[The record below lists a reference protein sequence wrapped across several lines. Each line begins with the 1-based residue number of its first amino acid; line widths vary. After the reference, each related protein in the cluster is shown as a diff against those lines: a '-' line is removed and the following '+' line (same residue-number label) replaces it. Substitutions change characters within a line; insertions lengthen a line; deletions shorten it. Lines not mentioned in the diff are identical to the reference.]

1 MRRHYQVIAIAIAVG
16 AATLASA
23 QATNNANN
31 NPVAR
36 GPHGDAFFQNPL
48 QSQRGQPFN
57 DAFRRGI
64 ERPATPRAQPPVTPV
79 PEPSQWAMMAAGLVL
94 VGFIV
99 RRNAKRP

>member
-1 MRRHYQVIAIAIAVG
+1 MRRHYSALALAAFLG

-23 QATNNANN
+23 QATNNVNN

-36 GPHGDAFFQNPL
+36 GPHGDYFHDPL
-48 QSQRGQPFN
+48 NIRGAQPFE
-57 DAFRRGI
+57 DAFARRGI
-64 ERPATPRAQPPVTPV
+64 ERPRQRVHSPVTPV

-99 RRNAKRP
+99 RRNAKRS